1 MSDVGKEKGGKETSV
16 LDRFNFIKSVGD
28 FKEIMLSKWST
39 WRKHIFKSYFLYQ
52 QAIQ

>member
-1 MSDVGKEKGGKETSV
+1 MSDIGKKKGGKETTV

-28 FKEIMLSKWST
+28 FKEIMLSMWSV
-39 WRKHIFKSYFLYQ
+39 RKKHIFKSYFLYQ